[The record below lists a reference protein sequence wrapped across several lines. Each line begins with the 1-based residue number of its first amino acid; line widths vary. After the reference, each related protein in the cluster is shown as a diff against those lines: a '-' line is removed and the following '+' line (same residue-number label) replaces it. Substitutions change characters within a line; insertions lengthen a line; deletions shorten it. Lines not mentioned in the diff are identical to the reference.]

1 MCRGRGRVQS
11 PSPARPT
18 KRLTDEQTVPGT
30 FQEIYP
36 MLNFD
41 LRATLDP
48 ASRQPHGGRHGVPRR
63 PSGPSD
69 RPCAD
74 APFIRR
80 IDSRRRPARA
90 RRDLHRRRA
99 SGPPVDRLARER
111 GPRRRAGAA
120 PARAHRRP
128 CIRNPAVGT
137 PLRRAAWQLPGPR
150 PAHPHRAL
158 PGRSHSR
165 RAAVSRAPRAGC
177 GGHPDRPAAPGRGG

>member
-1 MCRGRGRVQS
+1 MPGAREKVQS

-18 KRLTDEQTVPGT
+18 TSGRRTNRAGDVPGNLPNA
-30 FQEIYP
+30 Q
-36 MLNFD
+36 
-41 LRATLDP
+41 LRP
-48 ASRQPHGGRHGVPRR
+48 ACNPRPRLPPPHGGRHGVPRR

-99 SGPPVDRLARER
+99 SRPPCGPPGARAWAA
-111 GPRRRAGAA
+111 PRAGAA

-137 PLRRAAWQLPGPR
+137 PLRHAARQLPGPR